1 MNKKTTPRNKTF
13 LLKLKTLVR
22 TVRIQ
27 VSGSKKAYLE
37 PNSSTGTGSIATRA
51 VTLRQKLPWTK
62 RQQRKLRELSQKEWH
77 AICHTFLD
85 FPEILE
91 NKAAGAKLFLLVL
104 LAQVEDLLMVS
115 STDAPTISTNAPII
129 QLGPVPACPEVLYS
143 LLNTVQGPTT
153 WQGGHWSIKRPW
165 VLAAQKTSSFTSPSC
180 FPIDYIGGYWKKKG
194 GKNRRFWAPYVSCAF
209 VISANVPDN
218 VSREIINQSSLAYPI
233 LCGQSP
239 KFASRPVISLEKC
252 DFTSVDRERLN
263 LFRTSADNESAYLM
277 MVLFFRAF
285 RKKFKKGK
293 VTLNGSR
300 YIPMHTNGRYTR
312 PSSSPTELILALGME
327 LLGHFLTFAVDEGWL
342 LESDCDRYK
351 AYYWS
356 LALPASAPESS
367 SRTQE
372 GQWKDPETFWRF
384 LCDHLEYV
392 SLTGP
397 DETRTLQTE
406 AAVFKL
412 SGKESY
418 LVLPGDACLNA
429 YRIWLDTSGIPSG
442 EVKTLD
448 VSGAQKAL
456 QAGIPFKKESNS
468 VYWRYGFYPK
478 NLVPGGQDNKI
489 PCFGVRLRDL
499 PPGVLDVLRK
509 RLGNAVEQLLS
520 SRNTATGMLGNE
532 FGSTSSGVVSTDSCE
547 KISEVNFDKNGGE

>member
-1 MNKKTTPRNKTF
+1 
-13 LLKLKTLVR
+13 
-22 TVRIQ
+22 
-27 VSGSKKAYLE
+27 
-37 PNSSTGTGSIATRA
+37 
-51 VTLRQKLPWTK
+51 
-62 RQQRKLRELSQKEWH
+62 
-77 AICHTFLD
+77 
-85 FPEILE
+85 
-91 NKAAGAKLFLLVL
+91 
-104 LAQVEDLLMVS
+104 
-115 STDAPTISTNAPII
+115 
-129 QLGPVPACPEVLYS
+129 
-143 LLNTVQGPTT
+143 
-153 WQGGHWSIKRPW
+153 
-165 VLAAQKTSSFTSPSC
+165 
-180 FPIDYIGGYWKKKG
+180 
-194 GKNRRFWAPYVSCAF
+194 
-209 VISANVPDN
+209 
-218 VSREIINQSSLAYPI
+218 
-233 LCGQSP
+233 
-239 KFASRPVISLEKC
+239 
-252 DFTSVDRERLN
+252 
-263 LFRTSADNESAYLM
+263 M

-285 RKKFKKGK
+285 RKEFKKGK

-300 YIPMHTNGRYTR
+300 YIPTHANGRYTR
-312 PSSSPTELILALGME
+312 PSSSSTELILALGME

-342 LESDCDRYK
+342 LESDCDRYQ

-384 LCDHLEYV
+384 LCDHLGYV

-468 VYWRYGFYPK
+468 AYWRYGFYPK

-499 PPGVLDVLRK
+499 PPSVLDVLRK
-509 RLGNAVEQLLS
+509 RLGNAVEQLQS